1 VGGVA
6 LLGPWHCVAGRGLPE
21 VRRLAKGVLICVLLC
36 ILELGFSDT
45 IGNIDS
51 VAIFFNLYM
60 ILVLGFFI

>member
-1 VGGVA
+1 
-6 LLGPWHCVAGRGLPE
+6 LPE